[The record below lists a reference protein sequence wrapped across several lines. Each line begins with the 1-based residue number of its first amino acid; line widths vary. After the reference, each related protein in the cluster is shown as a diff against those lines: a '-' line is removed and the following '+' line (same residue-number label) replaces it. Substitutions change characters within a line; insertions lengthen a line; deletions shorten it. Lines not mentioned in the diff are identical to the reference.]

1 MDHSVGITS
10 FKSHKEWFF
19 ADDDL
24 EWWCQAKM
32 GIRETRLLHNA
43 ITAYL
48 EIWPGGDQQRPNEE
62 RKFLEYQKN
71 RLFGMIMEYNY
82 NHPK

>member
-1 MDHSVGITS
+1 
-10 FKSHKEWFF
+10 
-19 ADDDL
+19 
-24 EWWCQAKM
+24 M

-48 EIWPGGDQQRPNEE
+48 EIWPGGDSERPDEE